1 MTSGELARIAGVSVD
16 TLHHYERVHVL
27 PPASRRENGYRDYPP
42 EAAQRVQMIRRA
54 LAVGFTLDELA
65 RVFRMRDAGNPPCA
79 TVRKLA
85 AGKLEAIDSRIADLQ
100 ALRESLIETMRDWDT
115 RLAQTPAGQPAHL
128 LESLKGA
135 ER

>member
-1 MTSGELARIAGVSVD
+1 MTSGELAKITGVSVD
-16 TLHHYERVHVL
+16 TLHHYEKSRVL
-27 PPASRRENGYRDYPP
+27 APASRRENGYRDYPL
-42 EAAQRVQMIRRA
+42 EASGRVLMIRRA

-65 RVFRMRDAGNPPCA
+65 RVFRMRDSGNPPCA

-85 AGKLEAIDSRIADLQ
+85 AGKLKAIDLRIAELT
-100 ALRESLIETMRDWDT
+100 ALRESLVETMRDWDA
-115 RLAQTPAGQPAHL
+115 RLADTPAGQPAHL